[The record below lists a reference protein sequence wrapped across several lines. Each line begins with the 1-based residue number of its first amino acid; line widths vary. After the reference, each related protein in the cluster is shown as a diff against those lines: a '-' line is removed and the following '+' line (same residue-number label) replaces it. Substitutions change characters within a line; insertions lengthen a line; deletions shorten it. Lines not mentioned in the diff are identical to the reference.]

1 MEDNINC
8 YLKEPLTL
16 RNSCLQIMAN
26 PIELILEDEYT
37 HTHTH
42 KHTKFKG
49 LYQIGTHGLPICNM
63 PFMDGPTN
71 WAIIYAGLPL

>member
-1 MEDNINC
+1 MEDSINC

-42 KHTKFKG
+42 TNTLNSRDSTG
-49 LYQIGTHGLPICNM
+49 LELMAFPFATCLSRIVQPIGL
-63 PFMDGPTN
+63 
-71 WAIIYAGLPL
+71 